1 MIWGK
6 AQRFAYLLT
15 IEKKIKPCQK
25 EPQISK
31 YIYQSTSLQPG
42 IRFSNIKR
50 KRLSLSFLSPRMLGP
65 TSLSL
70 RKSHQ
75 TFSNRSS
82 LSSNLA
88 WTSRTAQLTLK
99 DERWAGRSEDGSSVR
114 VFSDLW
120 PRFWPSRGM
129 SFFLS
134 VQAQET
140 SCWHRGTTIRSGL
153 SWTGRCCFMMEHST
167 AYL

>member
-25 EPQISK
+25 EPRISK

-70 RKSHQ
+70 WGSPTKLFLTVLHSP
-75 TFSNRSS
+75 
-82 LSSNLA
+82 LSF
-88 WTSRTAQLTLK
+88 TAQLTLK